1 MTGILIATHGDLAE
15 GLLNAIELLAGKQ
28 EKIETIGLYHGD
40 GIDAFA
46 QEVEKTYEKLNGED
60 GVLVFVDILGGSP
73 SNAVM
78 KLMNEKDNVKA
89 IAGVT
94 LPMVIQAVFMRE
106 DCSADELCSLCYQ
119 AGAEG
124 QVFLHEKYKEMMA
137 ETVSGEED
145 DFE

>member
-1 MTGILIATHGDLAE
+1 MTGILIATHGGLAE
-15 GLLNAIELLAGKQ
+15 GLLSAIELLAGKQ
-28 EKIETIGLYHGD
+28 EKMKTIGLYHGD

-46 QEVEKTYEKLNGED
+46 QEVKKAYEELDGED

-78 KLMNEKDNVKA
+78 KLMNEKDKVKA
-89 IAGVT
+89 IAGVS
-94 LPMVIQAVFMRE
+94 LPMLIQAVFMRE
-106 DCSADELCSLCYQ
+106 DCTADELCSLCYQ

-124 QVFLHEKYKEMMA
+124 QVLLHEKYKEMMA
-137 ETVSGEED
+137 ETASREED